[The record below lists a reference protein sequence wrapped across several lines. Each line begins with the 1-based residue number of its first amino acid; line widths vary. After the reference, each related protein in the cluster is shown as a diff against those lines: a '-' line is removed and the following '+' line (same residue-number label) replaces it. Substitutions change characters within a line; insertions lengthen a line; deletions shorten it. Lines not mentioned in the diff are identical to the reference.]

1 MAGNDIT
8 DILRIMDIIAPLSRD
23 MENAGRLIK
32 NSFEHNYIQRVSDA
46 AKSERNLIK
55 KKPSRE
61 IIMLRAFK
69 NYANKDAALRIDS
82 VISALTVIDTIRSI
96 HGKINAHSAKIEGA
110 SKNVSSPNAA
120 LSEMTEIVAALSLMG
135 LIQTNSE
142 GPQEAEQ

>member
-46 AKSERNLIK
+46 AKSERDLIK

-110 SKNVSSPNAA
+110 STNAA

-135 LIQTNSE
+135 FIQTNSE